1 MRSMIRGRGIV
12 VALVGVVVLS
22 VSACT
27 NNDADAG
34 DVVDAMTDA
43 SLPED
48 QAECMGREFEREF
61 GDDQDVFNDIAAADD
76 PDDWPSGTRDTIN
89 SIIEECTGE
98 PVPGAESPKS
108 GGQDGEQDS
117 TTTTATGDS

>member
-1 MRSMIRGRGIV
+1 MTPSRGL
-12 VALVGVVVLS
+12 VALAPLAALS

-43 SLPED
+43 SLRED

-61 GDDQDVFNDIAAADD
+61 GDDQDVFNDIAAADN
-76 PDDWPSGTRDTIN
+76 PDDWPSGTKATID
-89 SIIEECTGE
+89 SIIEDCTGE
-98 PVPGAESPKS
+98 TVPGSAASESD
-108 GGQDGEQDS
+108 GQDGGSET
-117 TTTTATGDS
+117 TTTTAAEGN

>member
-1 MRSMIRGRGIV
+1 MIHSRRSAALAA
-12 VALVGVVVLS
+12 VAALS
-22 VSACT
+22 LSACT

-76 PDDWPSGTRDTIN
+76 PDDWPSGAKQTID
-89 SIIEECTGE
+89 SIIEQCTGQR
-98 PVPGAESPKS
+98 VPGSEGS
-108 GGQDGEQDS
+108 GSEGQDSGSET
-117 TTTTATGDS
+117 TTTTAAEGN

>member
-1 MRSMIRGRGIV
+1 MIRSRGV
-12 VALVGVVVLS
+12 VALAAVAALS
-22 VSACT
+22 LSACT

-43 SLPED
+43 SLPEK
-48 QAECMGREFEREF
+48 QARCMGRAFEREF

-76 PDDWPSGTRDTIN
+76 PDDWPSGTQETIN

-98 PVPGAESPKS
+98 SVPGSGRSESQ
-108 GGQDGEQDS
+108 GQDGES
-117 TTTTATGDS
+117 ETTTTTTAEGN

>member
-1 MRSMIRGRGIV
+1 MIHSRCLAAFTA
-12 VALVGVVVLS
+12 VAALS
-22 VSACT
+22 LSACT

-76 PDDWPSGTRDTIN
+76 PDDWPSGAKPTID
-89 SIIEECTGE
+89 SIIEQCAGQT
-98 PVPGAESPKS
+98 VPESE
-108 GGQDGEQDS
+108 GQDSGSET
-117 TTTTATGDS
+117 TTTTAAAGN

>member
-1 MRSMIRGRGIV
+1 MIRSRGIV
-12 VALVGVVVLS
+12 ALVAVVALSL
-22 VSACT
+22 SACT

-43 SLPED
+43 SLPEN
-48 QAECMGREFEREF
+48 QARCMGQAFEREF

-76 PDDWPSGTRDTIN
+76 PGDWPSGTRETIN

-98 PVPGAESPKS
+98 SAPGS
-108 GGQDGEQDS
+108 GGSDSEGQDGES
-117 TTTTATGDS
+117 EATTTTAAEGN

>member
-1 MRSMIRGRGIV
+1 MRSMIRGRIV
-12 VALVGVVVLS
+12 VALAGVAVLS
-22 VSACT
+22 LSACT

-76 PDDWPSGTRDTIN
+76 PDDWPAGTQEAIN

-98 PVPGAESPKS
+98 PVPGAGDSEPE
-108 GGQDGEQDS
+108 GQDGESDT
-117 TTTTATGDS
+117 TTTTAAGDS